1 MAPMRGIADR
11 LTLAALSTS
20 LALLVIEASLAL
32 LLPHRG
38 VPESVYERYHPVFGW
53 ENRPNAET
61 VVTHDRASPVQR
73 THNSRGLRNP
83 REIPYEKPPGVT
95 RVLLLGDSFFWGY
108 GVNNEE
114 VISAVLQTLVA
125 PRVEIL
131 NGACSGYGTDQELLW
146 LVEEGIRYQPD
157 VVVVGLFPA
166 NDWEDISTPFRYG
179 RAKPFYRLEGRRLN
193 IHNVPVP
200 VPHAPVP
207 AAHRVAVP
215 TGTPLITLL
224 REHSHLYRFVMG
236 RLQSTPLLGGWMRRQ
251 GLYDPVV
258 DDSIGSDVEVLP
270 EREIQPLF
278 EALLHEIFTFTRK
291 AGADF
296 LLVFIP
302 QKENSPG
309 GGPRY
314 QGVRQGADLRNDD
327 ASRYLGQ
334 VTALNRYPYLDLL
347 PLVRSRQSRGEV
359 LYTPEGHDH
368 HWTPQG
374 HRMAAEAVAGRLAGR
389 ITAPHGI
396 P

>member
-1 MAPMRGIADR
+1 MSMRGIAGR
-11 LTLAALSTS
+11 LLLAALATM
-20 LALLVIEASLAL
+20 LALLVIEAALAL

-38 VPESVYERYHPVFGW
+38 VPETVYERYHPVFGW
-53 ENRPNAET
+53 ENRPSADGA
-61 VVTHDRASPVQR
+61 VTLEGASAVR
-73 THNSRGLRNP
+73 WCHNSRGLRNP
-83 REIPYEKPPGVT
+83 REIPYEKPQGVT

-114 VISAVLQTLVA
+114 VISAVLQTLAA
-125 PRVEIL
+125 PQVEIL

-146 LVEEGIRYQPD
+146 LVEEGIRYRPD

-193 IHNVPVP
+193 LHNVPVP
-200 VPHAPVP
+200 DPHAPVP
-207 AAHRVAVP
+207 PARREAVS
-215 TGTPLITLL
+215 LRSRLVMLL
-224 REHSHLYRFVMG
+224 RERSHLYPFVMQ
-236 RLQSTPLLGGWMRRQ
+236 RLQSTPRLGDWMRRR
-251 GLYDPVV
+251 GLYDPAV
-258 DDSIGSDVEVLP
+258 DDSIGSAVEVLP

-278 EALLHEIFTFTRK
+278 EALLHEISSFTRN

-302 QKENSPG
+302 QKENPPG
-309 GGPRY
+309 GATRY

-327 ASRYLGQ
+327 ASRYLRQ

-359 LYTPEGHDH
+359 LYTPGEHDH

-374 HRMAAEAVAGRLAGR
+374 HRMAAEAVAGWLAGR
-389 ITAPHGI
+389 IAAPAR
-396 P
+396 

>member
-1 MAPMRGIADR
+1 MAPMRGIAGR
-11 LTLAALSTS
+11 LLLAVLSTA
-20 LALLVIEASLAL
+20 LALLVIEASLRL
-32 LLPHRG
+32 VLPHRG
-38 VPESVYERYHPVFGW
+38 VPETVYERYHPIFGW
-53 ENRPNAET
+53 ENRPNAGNTMTFEG
-61 VVTHDRASPVQR
+61 ASTFR
-73 THNSRGLRNP
+73 GRHNSRGLLDT

-146 LVEEGIRYQPD
+146 LVQEGIRYRPD
-157 VVVVGLFPA
+157 VVVLGLFPA

-193 IHNVPVP
+193 LHNVPVP
-200 VPHAPVP
+200 DPHAPVP
-207 AAHRVAVP
+207 AARRDAVP
-215 TGTPLITLL
+215 PGTRLVSLL
-224 REHSHLYRFVMG
+224 REHSHLYPFVMG
-236 RLQSTPLLGGWMRRQ
+236 RLQSTPRLGDWMRRR
-251 GLYDPVV
+251 GLYDPAV

-278 EALLHEIFTFTRK
+278 EALLHEISSFTRN

-309 GGPRY
+309 GATRY
-314 QGVRQGADLRNDD
+314 QGVQQGADLRNDE
-327 ASRYLGQ
+327 ASRYLRQ

-347 PLVRSRQSRGEV
+347 PLVRSRHSRGAV
-359 LYTPEGHDH
+359 LYTPGGDDH
-368 HWTPQG
+368 HWTPLG
-374 HRMAAEAVAGRLAGR
+374 HRMAAEAVAGWLAAR
-389 ITAPHGI
+389 ITAPTR
-396 P
+396 